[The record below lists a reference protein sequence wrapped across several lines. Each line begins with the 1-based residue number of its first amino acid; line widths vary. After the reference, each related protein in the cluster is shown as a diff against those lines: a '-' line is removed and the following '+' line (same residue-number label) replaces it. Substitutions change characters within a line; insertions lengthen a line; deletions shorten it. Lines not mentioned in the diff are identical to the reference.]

1 MIGKD
6 ENLAFELLDDHNQ
19 LVVPQIEA
27 HEGKIL
33 KFIGDAVL
41 ASFDSAVQAS
51 VCALSIQEAF
61 YGRNKHRNL
70 KEKIWIRIG
79 IHGLSGSEKHT
90 ASSQWLSDFDS
101 FQW

>member
-1 MIGKD
+1 MMGKD

-19 LVVPQIEA
+19 LVVPHIEA

-51 VCALSIQEAF
+51 VCALSI
-61 YGRNKHRNL
+61 
-70 KEKIWIRIG
+70 
-79 IHGLSGSEKHT
+79 
-90 ASSQWLSDFDS
+90 
-101 FQW
+101 